1 MKNLRTKFV
10 LEAAEKLGKFSIEI
24 LDFLITSHP
33 KHYKKIRRQMLYG
46 SFYNELFEKPEKL
59 TYEEYKKIEAQ
70 RFYNILR
77 HLQKEG
83 LVRKSKEE
91 KNSFWSITEKGKKKL
106 KFINEQFVLK
116 LPSKLYKKESD
127 NNLKIIIFD
136 IPEEDSRKRK
146 WLRNNLVALN
156 FSKLQKSV
164 WAGENKLPEDF
175 ISDIKDMNIFQY
187 IEIFSVNRMGTIGRE
202 KQ

>member
-10 LEAAEKLGKFSIEI
+10 LEAAEKLGKFGIEI
-24 LDFLITSHP
+24 LDFLITAHP
-33 KHYKKIRRQMLYG
+33 RNYKKIRRQMLYG

-70 RFYNILR
+70 RFYNILGY
-77 HLQKEG
+77 LQKEG

-106 KFINEQFVLK
+106 KLINELIALK
-116 LPSKLYKKESD
+116 LPSKSYKKENE

-146 WLRNNLVALN
+146 WLRNNLIALG

-164 WAGENKLPEDF
+164 WAGKNKLPEDF
-175 ISDIKDMNIFQY
+175 ISDIKDINIFQY
-187 IEIFSVNRMGTIGRE
+187 IEIFSVNRTGTIGRE
-202 KQ
+202 K